1 MDTKTKRGFWIGINY
16 SKTNLSLI
24 TASAILSIA
33 FYLIYYNT
41 KKTVAA
47 VLFLALAIGAAFFFI
62 KPIVD
67 RDNKKNDI
75 NSNIP
80 FFITAF
86 SSLVTSDANI
96 IDVLILLSKKEKLG
110 YLRVEIEK
118 ILNLVKNWGM
128 GLAEAI
134 NFVAKKTPSDLF
146 SDFLTRFSHA
156 IDSGQ
161 DLEEFTRSEVFSTM
175 NSFETA
181 YVSALYSFDLYR
193 DIYVSLLLSFAF
205 LITFIM
211 IMPILIPINVFSVLM
226 LSLIMVALGEF
237 MLVYGISIVLPK
249 DPLWHRTGIKTDTDI
264 KMRNLFLISGTFS
277 MMIFIVI
284 DVMKIMFR
292 IPFYFSFA
300 LIVTPLAYPSYVGTK
315 MEREVQKKDEMYGS
329 FIRSLSG
336 SASARGNLLIDAL
349 KAIVMHDFGILS
361 KDVNKLYRR
370 LLYRI
375 NSLKAWKMFSA
386 DTGSHLIEIYSETYA
401 ESIDLGADALKSGM
415 VISENFEKIVGLRK
429 RKHSSVTSFVGIMYG
444 ITAGLAFS
452 LAISYGILKIID
464 GIFSSFNLSSL
475 GMTGIFL
482 SPPSSS
488 IFLIEIFLLIIL
500 FVHSFIG
507 GISLKVSD
515 GGRIINGLHHTVLM
529 IWIVSFV
536 VYGTMYITTILL
548 GSTVS

>member
-1 MDTKTKRGFWIGINY
+1 
-16 SKTNLSLI
+16 
-24 TASAILSIA
+24 
-33 FYLIYYNT
+33 
-41 KKTVAA
+41 
-47 VLFLALAIGAAFFFI
+47 
-62 KPIVD
+62 
-67 RDNKKNDI
+67 
-75 NSNIP
+75 
-80 FFITAF
+80 
-86 SSLVTSDANI
+86 
-96 IDVLILLSKKEKLG
+96 
-110 YLRVEIEK
+110 
-118 ILNLVKNWGM
+118 
-128 GLAEAI
+128 
-134 NFVAKKTPSDLF
+134 
-146 SDFLTRFSHA
+146 
-156 IDSGQ
+156 
-161 DLEEFTRSEVFSTM
+161 
-175 NSFETA
+175 
-181 YVSALYSFDLYR
+181 
-193 DIYVSLLLSFAF
+193 
-205 LITFIM
+205 
-211 IMPILIPINVFSVLM
+211 
-226 LSLIMVALGEF
+226 
-237 MLVYGISIVLPK
+237 
-249 DPLWHRTGIKTDTDI
+249 
-264 KMRNLFLISGTFS
+264 MRNLFLISGTFS